1 MSMRMIRYAIA
12 VVALATLSVGRGEAG
27 MVTFEF
33 AGGSGAS
40 AFTGTFWYDLDTP
53 DLIPSPN
60 SGIYEPSAAFPMGFS
75 VVGPTGSYSA
85 VADTGTIVVTHYGSI
100 EINLFSSDGGEF
112 YLNGVS
118 DQWLPGGPDDL
129 PASFDLSSSMF
140 PPTVAVIVR
149 RLGLREEGEVTSLR
163 VATTPVPEPASLAM
177 ATVGAL
183 GLLALARRR
192 SA

>member
-1 MSMRMIRYAIA
+1 MSIGMIRVA
-12 VVALATLSVGRGEAG
+12 VASVALATVMAGRGEAG
-27 MVTFEF
+27 IVTFEF

-53 DLIPSPN
+53 DLVPN
-60 SGIYEPSAAFPMGFS
+60 PNTGIYEPSAAFPMGFS
-75 VVGPTGSYSA
+75 VVGPSGSYSA
-85 VADTGTIVVTHYGSI
+85 VASTGTISVAHYGSI

-112 YLNGVS
+112 YLNGLG
-118 DQWLPGGPDDL
+118 DQWPRNGPDDL
-129 PASFDLSSSMF
+129 PASYDLSLSAF

-149 RLGLREEGEVTSLR
+149 SLGIREEGELTSLS
-163 VATTPVPEPASLAM
+163 VAPSAVPEPASLAM